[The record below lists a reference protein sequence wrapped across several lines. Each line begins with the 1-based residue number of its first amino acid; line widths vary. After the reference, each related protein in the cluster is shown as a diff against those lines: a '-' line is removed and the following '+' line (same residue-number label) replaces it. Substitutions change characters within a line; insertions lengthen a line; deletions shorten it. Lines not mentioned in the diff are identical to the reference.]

1 MLRDLGIAPKLG
13 LASLLFIVP
22 VAFLLWALI
31 AKQGEVIDFSEKEQ
45 QGTYYLRGLAAVQ
58 MTLAKAEIAGSNV
71 DGKALAD
78 QVRKL
83 DAQYGDGMEAAAQVK
98 AVLTALGGAKPT
110 GESRTALRALIT
122 RVGDKSNLILDPD
135 LDSYYVMD
143 LTLIKLPDLL
153 DQTSAMYSLTHKLYA
168 DGSVDADEK
177 VDLYVS
183 LGGLK
188 AVADGSGISVK
199 SAIDASADGSVAKAL
214 SKPDADVQASFK
226 ALLDQGETQALDA
239 AATGAALAR
248 IDALYAAGSA
258 DLSRLLDTRVGKF
271 HKEQIISLLVTA
283 LLFAIAAGTVLLVVL
298 RYIIAPLATLTRSM
312 GRLADGDMAVEVA
325 FADQKDE
332 VGALARAMGVFK
344 ANAQRNRELEEEQQR
359 EQQARARRQAA
370 LEELVRD
377 FQMAVSGQLR
387 TFASA
392 STELEA
398 TARSLSEQA
407 DETSGR
413 TATASQS
420 ADRATQNAQ
429 TVAAATEE
437 LAASSAEIGSQ
448 IERTAVTTKDAV
460 AEADKAR
467 GVVDELGHVVDGV
480 GAVVDFIHSI
490 AAQTN
495 LLALNATI
503 EAARAGEAGKGFA
516 VVASEVKN
524 LASQTAQATD
534 EIQDKVNAV
543 KKAADHA
550 VGIIST
556 IARIIAEV
564 DGNSGAIASAVTE
577 QGAATDEIARN
588 VTEAADRTREVT
600 QSLGTVRES
609 AEFTKVASTQL
620 LAAAGELSSQS
631 ERLRAEVEEFL
642 SAMQTAGERRQFERR
657 ACTLRAE
664 LVTQGPR
671 GQVKRADVTLID
683 LGLGGCALTG
693 AELPTGT
700 EVELRVVGKALPG
713 RVIKQEGTSLRLQ
726 FRLNDETHDAVEHLL
741 ADLDKRAA

>member
-1 MLRDLGIAPKLG
+1 MLRDLPITPKLG
-13 LASLLFIVP
+13 LASLLFLVP
-22 VAFLLWALI
+22 VAFLLWALV
-31 AKQGEVIDFSEKEQ
+31 AKQGEAIGFAEKEQ
-45 QGTYYLRGLAAVQ
+45 QGTLYLRGLAQVQ
-58 MTLAKAEIAGSNV
+58 MTLAKAEISGGTV

-78 QVRKL
+78 QVKKL
-83 DAQYGDGMEAAAQVK
+83 DGQYGDGMEAATQVK
-98 AVLTALGGAKPT
+98 DTITALGAGQAT
-110 GESRTALRALIT
+110 GPGRTALRALIT

-143 LTLIKLPDLL
+143 LALIKLPDLL
-153 DQTSAMYSLTHKLYA
+153 DQTSAMYSLTHRLYA
-168 DGSVDADEK
+168 DGSVSAEEK

-188 AVADGSGISVK
+188 AVADGSGNSVK
-199 SAIDASADGSVAKAL
+199 AAIDASADGSVAKAL
-214 SKPDADVQASFK
+214 SKPDADLQAAFK
-226 ALLDQGETQALDA
+226 TLVTQAEAQALDP
-239 AATGAALAR
+239 AATNAALAR

-258 DLSRLLDTRVGKF
+258 DLSRLLEARIGRF
-271 HKEQIISLLVTA
+271 HQEQIMTLAITA
-283 LLFAIAAGTVLLVVL
+283 LLFAIAAGAVLFVVL
-298 RYIIAPLATLTRSM
+298 RYVIAPLGHLTRSM
-312 GRLADGDMAVEVA
+312 GQLADGDLTVQVA
-325 FADQKDE
+325 FAEQKDE

-344 ANAQRNRELEEEQQR
+344 ANALRNRELEEAQQR
-359 EQQARARRQAA
+359 EQEARARRQAS

-398 TARSLSEQA
+398 TARNLSHQA
-407 DETSGR
+407 DETTNR
-413 TATASQS
+413 TGIAGQS

-448 IERTAVTTKDAV
+448 IERTSLTTKEAV

-467 GVVDELGHVVDGV
+467 GVVDELANVVDGV
-480 GAVVDFIHSI
+480 GAVVDFIHAI

-524 LASQTAQATD
+524 LASQTAKATD
-534 EIQDKVNAV
+534 EIQQKVNAV
-543 KKAADHA
+543 KGAAGHA

-556 IARIIAEV
+556 IARIIGEV

-600 QSLGTVRES
+600 ESLGTVRES

-620 LAAAGELSSQS
+620 LAAAGDLSQQS
-631 ERLRAEVEEFL
+631 ERLRADVEEFL
-642 SAMQTAGERRQFERR
+642 CAMQKAGERRQFERR
-657 ACTLRAE
+657 PCTLRGE
-664 LVTQGPR
+664 LTAHGPR
-671 GQVKRADVTLID
+671 GKVERFEVTLADI
-683 LGLGGCALTG
+683 GLGGCALTG
-693 AELPTGT
+693 ASVPAGT
-700 EVELRVVGKALPG
+700 EVELRLSGQALPG
-713 RVIKQEGTSLRLQ
+713 RVIQQEGNRLRLQ
-726 FRLNDETHDAVEHLL
+726 FRLNDQTSDTVERLL
-741 ADLDKRAA
+741 AA